1 MSENEI
7 KPVLWDV
14 TEAIGFDGSRVE
26 DITPCPDGRFV
37 HVDDYQSA
45 IDRLRED
52 LAEIRSQRDRA
63 ELLVEARGTC
73 IDRLTAE
80 RDAAVAD
87 AGRWRHIT
95 EELDRSYGDGYTE
108 PKERC
113 IVLEWQQGPWIR
125 DGSNGG
131 AGRPDTFPGWNSI
144 VDEMMAETRRVLAEL
159 DHDDCAEGS
168 A

>member
-1 MSENEI
+1 MGSLNQDAQIAAEI
-7 KPVLWDV
+7 AAVAGLKAELNPTCSPAYV
-14 TEAIGFDGSRVE
+14 AIGMGAVE
-26 DITPCPDGRFV
+26 
-37 HVDDYQSA
+37 
-45 IDRLRED
+45 
-52 LAEIRSQRDRA
+52 LALA
-63 ELLVEARGTC
+63 H